1 VAPSKPFSLGNRPAL
16 TGVRALLMVAVVA
29 YHANL
34 TILRGAWMPLQ
45 FFFVLSGFLITSML
59 ASEHQRTGRI
69 SLGKFYSGRAV
80 RLLPPLILTV
90 ALLALYASLVYVAN
104 APQQVWG
111 DSAAALFYSDY
122 RQAFEHNPLYSGY
135 LTQCWSLAVEEQF
148 YLIWAAL
155 LLLALKFGRR
165 KIAYALA
172 LTGIAVCVANRI
184 RIVLDAPHWSIYVAE
199 RTYYAFDT
207 RADALFL
214 GCLLGLIATGGHLG
228 SWRAGTR
235 QVLTVAALA
244 STATLIWILFNVDVG
259 SRSLPLVW
267 VPIGEIA
274 SAVIITY
281 FIVHPEGIGTRVI
294 GVSALVLVGNM
305 TYTIYLVHWP
315 IFVAISPST
324 VHWPFWVI
332 EVVRLSIVIPLTV
345 ASWYLMEK
353 PLMKWRRKVLEPA
366 RAGGSQVVQTP
377 APRRGGP
384 VSSAD
389 KLAVGQ
395 SSQSVE

>member
-1 VAPSKPFSLGNRPAL
+1 MRRWSTWRTRP
-16 TGVRALLMVAVVA
+16 
-29 YHANL
+29 
-34 TILRGAWMPLQ
+34 
-45 FFFVLSGFLITSML
+45 
-59 ASEHQRTGRI
+59 QR
-69 SLGKFYSGRAV
+69 
-80 RLLPPLILTV
+80 
-90 ALLALYASLVYVAN
+90 
-104 APQQVWG
+104 VWG
-111 DSAAALFYSDY
+111 DSVAALFYSDY

-135 LTQCWSLAVEEQF
+135 LTQCWSLVVEEQY

-172 LTGIAVCVANRI
+172 FTGIAACAANRI
-184 RIVLDAPHWSIYVAE
+184 RIVLGAPHWSIYVAE
-199 RTYYAFDT
+199 RTHDAFDT

-228 SWRAGTR
+228 GWKAATR
-235 QVLTVAALA
+235 QILAVAVLA

-274 SAVIITY
+274 SAVIIIY
-281 FIVHPEGIGTRVI
+281 FIVQPKGIGTRVI

-315 IFVAISPST
+315 IFVAVSPST
-324 VHWPFWVI
+324 GHWPFWVI
-332 EVVRLSIVIPLTV
+332 EVVRLSMVIPLVV

-353 PLMKWRRKVLEPA
+353 PLMNWPRKALEPA
-366 RAGGSQVVQTP
+366 RAGGSQIVQTP
-377 APRRGGP
+377 APSQDGP
-384 VSSAD
+384 VSGAD

-395 SSQSVE
+395 SAQSVE